1 MTSTSNTTLL
11 LNASYEPLAVV
22 PLRRAVVL
30 LLRERAEIVA
40 ARDGRAV
47 TSGGGSRLPYPSVIR
62 LVRYVRVPY
71 RTTMAVS
78 RKRVLAREHHR
89 CAYCSRRAT
98 TIDHVVP
105 RSLGGPDTWENLVAA
120 CEPCNTRKGSR
131 TLDQLGWR
139 LEFTPAAPTRIE
151 WLVVGFARVDESWQ
165 PYLAGTPLPA
175 LAG

>member
-1 MTSTSNTTLL
+1 MTSNILL

-22 PLRRAVVL
+22 PLRRAVIL

-78 RKRVLAREHHR
+78 RKRVLARDHQR
-89 CAYCSRRAT
+89 CAYCHRRAT

-105 RSLGGPDTWENLVAA
+105 RARGGPDSWENLVAA
-120 CEPCNTRKGSR
+120 CESCNTAKGSR
-131 TLDQLGWR
+131 TLDELGWK
-139 LEFTPAAPTRIE
+139 LAFTPSAPTRVE
-151 WLVVGFARVDESWQ
+151 WLLVGFARIDESWQ
-165 PYLAGTPLPA
+165 PYLAGAWAPA
-175 LAG
+175 AVAG